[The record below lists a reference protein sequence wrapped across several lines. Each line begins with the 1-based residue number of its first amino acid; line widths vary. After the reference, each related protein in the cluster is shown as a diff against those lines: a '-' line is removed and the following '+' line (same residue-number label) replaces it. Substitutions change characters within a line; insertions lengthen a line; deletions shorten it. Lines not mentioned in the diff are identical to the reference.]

1 MGKIC
6 VSSPFSEEAV
16 LELKAG
22 DSLLISG
29 SILVARDAAHRR
41 LVELL
46 AKGHDLP
53 VNLTGQTLYYMG
65 PSPARPGAVI
75 GACGPTTS
83 RRMDRY
89 TVPLLEQGLKV
100 MIGKGER
107 SADIKRAIIKHQ
119 SVYLVTLGG
128 AGALLGECVKKAE
141 TICYPELGAEAI
153 MRLEVEE
160 FPAFVAYDCRGGDL
174 FEQERTKYHHM
185 CKD

>member
-1 MGKIC
+1 MGKIS
-6 VSSPFSEEAV
+6 VQSPFSEEAV
-16 LELKAG
+16 RGLEAG

-29 SILVARDAAHRR
+29 AILVARDAAHRR

-46 AKGHDLP
+46 EGGRDLP
-53 VNLTGQTLYYMG
+53 INLKGQTLYYMG

-107 SADIKRAIIKHQ
+107 SAKIKRAIIEHQ

-128 AGALLGECVKKAE
+128 AGALLGERVKKAE
-141 TICYPELGAEAI
+141 TICYAELGAEAI
-153 MRLEVEE
+153 MRFEVEE
-160 FPAFVAYDCRGGDL
+160 FPAFVAYDSRGGDL
-174 FEQERTKYHHM
+174 FEQERTKYQHT